1 MTALKGP
8 QAGVAGGLA
17 FLFSIIVLATIGF
30 MAIER
35 WPFLDS
41 LYMTVIT
48 ISTVGYSETHPLSAS
63 GRLFASV
70 VIVLG
75 LGSAF
80 FTTTMLGR
88 VILEAEFRGN
98 VVRRAMRRRIDGLQG
113 HIIVCGYG
121 RTGSVVAQLLSRE
134 KHAFCVIE
142 SQRDKEE
149 ELKDAGFSY
158 LIGDATEA
166 DLLLEAGV
174 KRAGSVMALLPSD
187 AENLYLTMAAKEA
200 NPKVLVVARAFE
212 PAAEMRL
219 KRAGADHVVATHKI
233 AAHRVFQA
241 AVRPTIE
248 EFVDLVTDRQQLSL
262 IVEEARLGSGS
273 DLINRSIKD
282 AGVRNRYGVII
293 VTIKK
298 ASGEMIFNPD
308 PAVVLVEGDTIVAI
322 GEKSNLDRL
331 ITDCRP
337 RSSGCGRGK
346 PRFACWW
353 PKTMPAVAGFW

>member
-1 MTALKGP
+1 MLKGP
-8 QAGVAGGLA
+8 RVGVAGGLA
-17 FLFSIIVLATIGF
+17 LLFVVIAIATIGF
-30 MAIER
+30 MAIEH
-35 WPFLDS
+35 WSFLDS
-41 LYMTVIT
+41 VYMTVLT
-48 ISTVGYSETHPLSAS
+48 ISTVGYGEVHPLSHH
-63 GRLFASV
+63 GRVFASA

-98 VVRRAMRRRIDGLQG
+98 VVRRTMKRRIDGLHN

-121 RTGSVVAQLLSRE
+121 RTGSVVAQLLDKE

-142 SQRDKEE
+142 NQRDKEE
-149 ELKDAGFSY
+149 ELKDASYTY
-158 LIGDATEA
+158 LIGDATEV
-166 DLLLEAGV
+166 DLLVEAGV

-187 AENLYLTMAAKEA
+187 ADNLYLTMAAKEA
-200 NPKVLVVARAFE
+200 NPKVLVVARAFD

-219 KRAGADHVVATHKI
+219 KRAGADHVIATHKI

-262 IVEEARLGSGS
+262 IVEEARLCSGS
-273 DLINRSIKD
+273 EIAGRSIKD
-282 AGVRNRYGVII
+282 AGVRTRYGVII

-308 PAVVLVEGDTIVAI
+308 ASVVLVEGDTIVAI

-331 ITDCRP
+331 ITDCQSKSP
-337 RSSGCGRGK
+337 G
-346 PRFACWW
+346 
-353 PKTMPAVAGFW
+353 

>member
-1 MTALKGP
+1 MMLKGP
-8 QAGVAGGLA
+8 RTGVAVGLIMLCAVIA
-17 FLFSIIVLATIGF
+17 FATMGF
-30 MAIER
+30 MVIEK
-35 WPFLDS
+35 WPLADS
-41 LYMTVIT
+41 LYMTVLT
-48 ISTVGYSETHPLSAS
+48 LSTVGYGEVRPLSQT
-63 GRLFASV
+63 GRMFDSV

-75 LGSAF
+75 LGSVF

-121 RTGSVVAQLLSRE
+121 RTGSVVAALLHKE

-149 ELKDAGFSY
+149 ELKDSAYTF

-166 DLLLEAGV
+166 DVLMEAGV
-174 KRAGSVMALLPSD
+174 TRAGSVMALLPSD
-187 AENLYLTMAAKEA
+187 ADNLYLTMAAKEA
-200 NPKVLVVARAFE
+200 NPKVLVVARAYD

-219 KRAGADHVVATHKI
+219 KRAGADHVIATHKI

-262 IVEEARLGSGS
+262 IVEEARLSPGS
-273 DLINRSIKD
+273 DIAGRSIKD
-282 AGVRNRYGVII
+282 AGVRTRFGVII

-298 ASGEMIFNPD
+298 ASGEMVFNPD
-308 PAVVLVEGDTIVAI
+308 PSTILVAGDTIVAI

-331 ITDCRP
+331 IAACR
-337 RSSGCGRGK
+337 SG
-346 PRFACWW
+346 
-353 PKTMPAVAGFW
+353 